1 MLEKIRYKL
10 TRQFMI
16 RDIIKELGTIIF
28 KCSHENFIYFNTRN
42 FSITLDEQEI
52 TFDILSHQKNELIVA
67 IKSDFI
73 THAEPAQTIKFYY
86 GQKALWLTRAPELR
100 RTYYMDHGIF
110 ELIVNQSIT
119 IKPVKTGFKFVNE
132 ALSIALTSAGP
143 DTIEVSSS
151 TPIDSVF
158 LINDQNMKVLD
169 LRDNKINYTY
179 IQDRLKKENYKV
191 HVIQG
196 TTMYPAKIE
205 SPEVVHHYF
214 MEYDW
219 TDEQLSIDRMYY
231 AVDQV
236 YMTQLMNTED
246 INLSFFIKGS
256 FDEMDKIRVGLIDVD
271 YENAVYLPTQVMMGN
286 KVTVKLALDHL
297 ETTIK
302 KKLFIEIN
310 GHCYLLQGKTR
321 PFDALHQIDH
331 EIYQLQIR
339 NRYGLTITHRKP
351 KFKLGINQVAEESLN
366 MYFQPHP
373 LYQHCRYYLTF
384 EERIS
389 GNQYHLPIARGV
401 YDISIDYD
409 QLNTLLTE
417 NKSIIDVFITIYDE
431 DTLIRKEKIKYRQG
445 VYKKDGIHTL
455 KTVEENGLTTFFML
469 TLTPFKNIKFET
481 FTMTERQLQI
491 LNDHNHKDPNI
502 WMVGERRDTAQESGI
517 QLFEWLYEH
526 AEADVYY
533 VIDGESKDY
542 EKIKDMENVLVF
554 GSDEHLRIAP
564 QAKVVMSTHDIENI
578 MPYKAAPQF
587 FGYDETIKIFLQ
599 HGVLGRKNVE
609 YHKKFYDDPFDL
621 FNVSSHHEKYDI
633 VVDEMGY
640 EPEEIAVTGLARY
653 DRLPLEP
660 KPQMKKVLIMPTWRD
675 WLNSNEVF
683 EKSEYL
689 RRYISFLNNPELK
702 ALSEQYGVEIN
713 FYPHYRAQQF
723 FQDYLSEH
731 ELKHVNFIELGTKT
745 VQDLLIEHDLLITDF
760 STVSTDFNYM
770 DKPVIFYHF
779 DVNKFFRK
787 GILRPINE
795 TFIGDITYS
804 ENELISKITDKV
816 KHNEPQHYDRSLIF
830 DHIDHQNCARI
841 YDSICEE
848 LKKQDAQNA
857 SHIKS

>member
-1 MLEKIRYKL
+1 MLEKIKYKL

-16 RDIIKELGTIIF
+16 HDIIREPGVIIF
-28 KCSHENFIYFNTRN
+28 KCSHKNFIYFNTHN
-42 FSITLDEQEI
+42 FSMTLDGQDI
-52 TFDILSHQKNELIVA
+52 AFDIVSHHKNELTVA
-67 IKSDFI
+67 VSNDFM
-73 THAEPAQTIKFYY
+73 THAESTQTLKFYY
-86 GQKALWLTRAPELR
+86 GQKALWVTRTPELK
-100 RTYYMDHGIF
+100 RTYYMDNAIF
-110 ELIVNQSIT
+110 ELIVDRFIT
-119 IKPVKTGFKFVNE
+119 VKPVKTGFNFVNE
-132 ALSIALTSAGP
+132 ALPVTLTNKGP
-143 DTIEVSSS
+143 DKLEVSSA
-151 TPIDSVF
+151 TPVDSLL
-158 LINDQNMKVLD
+158 LISDQNMKVLD
-169 LRDNKINYTY
+169 LRDNTINYTY
-179 IQDRLKKENYKV
+179 IQDRVKKEAYKV
-191 HVIQG
+191 HAIQG
-196 TTMYPAKIE
+196 TMMYPAHIE

-219 TDEQLSIDRMYY
+219 TDDQLFIDRMYY
-231 AVDQV
+231 AADQV

-256 FDEMDKIRVGLIDVD
+256 FDEADSIRVGLIDID
-271 YENAVYLPTQVMMGN
+271 FENAVYLPTQVMMGN
-286 KVTVKLALDHL
+286 KVVTKLSLDHL

-310 GHCYLLQGKTR
+310 GHCYLLQGRTK
-321 PFDALHQIDH
+321 PFNALHQIDD
-331 EIYQLQIR
+331 EIYQLQIK
-339 NRYGLTITHRKP
+339 NHHGLTIIHRKP
-351 KFKLGINQVAEESLN
+351 KFKLGINQVSEAYLN
-366 MYFQPHP
+366 MYFQPHA

-384 EERIS
+384 EERVS
-389 GNQYHLPIARGV
+389 GRQYHLPITKGV
-401 YDISIDYD
+401 SDIPIDYD
-409 QLNTLLTE
+409 QLNALLTE
-417 NKSIIDVFITIYDE
+417 NKSIIDVFVTIYDE

-445 VYKKDGIHTL
+445 VYKKDGIQTL
-455 KTVEENGLTTFFML
+455 KTVEQDGFTTYFML

-491 LNDHNHKDPNI
+491 LNDNNHKDPNI
-502 WMVGERRDTAQESGI
+502 WMVGERTDTAQESGI
-517 QLFEWLYEH
+517 QLFEWLYQH
-526 AEADVYY
+526 ADADVYY
-533 VIDGESKDY
+533 VIDGASKDY
-542 EKIKDMENVLVF
+542 EKIKDMDNILVF

-640 EPEEIAVTGLARY
+640 EPKEVAVTGLARY

-660 KPQMKKVLIMPTWRD
+660 KQQMKKILIMPTWRD
-675 WLNSNEVF
+675 WLNSNEAF
-683 EKSEYL
+683 EKSDYL
-689 RRYISFLNNPELK
+689 RRYLSFLNNPQLK
-702 ALSEQYGVEIN
+702 TLSEQYNVEIN

-723 FQDYLSEH
+723 FQDYLSGN

-779 DVNKFFRK
+779 DVNQFFRK

-795 TFIGDITYS
+795 TFIGEITYS

-816 KHNEPQHYDRSLIF
+816 KYNEPQHYDRSLIF
-830 DHIDHQNCARI
+830 DHIDHQNCVRI

-848 LKKQDAQNA
+848 LKKQDN
-857 SHIKS
+857 K